1 MRLYFDY
8 NLKLQKPG
16 KANLK
21 KKRQL
26 HCRNF
31 CSHCHKCPKKTDFTT
46 FTDGELTIPKTATC
60 ARKHGQRKR
69 AKNEKT
75 LTNKRAKTQ

>member
-1 MRLYFDY
+1 MQLPFDY

-46 FTDGELTIPKTATC
+46 FTDGELTIPKTAAC
-60 ARKHGQRKR
+60 ACKPGQRKR
-69 AKNEKT
+69 A
-75 LTNKRAKTQ
+75 RS

>member
-1 MRLYFDY
+1 MQLPFDY

-26 HCRNF
+26 HCRN
-31 CSHCHKCPKKTDFTT
+31 SLVMGTSVLKRQSSNS
-46 FTDGELTIPKTATC
+46 TDGVLTISKTAVC
-60 ARKHGQRKR
+60 ARKPGQRKR
-69 AKNEKT
+69 A
-75 LTNKRAKTQ
+75 RS